1 MADKRNR
8 TPFYGAVP
16 TSKLQ
21 ADHVFME
28 DGEDLQTYLDNFD
41 PGTSAAD
48 YVVEEGTEDIW
59 TYRKWNSGI
68 AECWGTFQCVIT
80 GWNAWG
86 SLYESASSTRY
97 ASFPTDLFND
107 PPVCV
112 ASHEGSNLGAF
123 LETYLSATAER
134 TPTYIHIRP
143 SSAATPATLGINI
156 YAKGTWK

>member
-21 ADHVFME
+21 ADHVFMA

-48 YVVEEGTEDIW
+48 YVIEEGTDGIW

-68 AECWGTFQCVIT
+68 AECWGTQSFT
-80 GWNAWG
+80 GINGTAWG
-86 SLYESASSTRY
+86 NQYTANVGYVDYPVGLFITTPKASLVTPVAGYAGACSYNGNEGLSENHTQGIQLVRPTTVSN
-97 ASFPTDLFND
+97 ASFT
-107 PPVCV
+107 
-112 ASHEGSNLGAF
+112 
-123 LETYLSATAER
+123 LS
-134 TPTYIHIRP
+134 YY
-143 SSAATPATLGINI
+143 SVGQ
-156 YAKGTWK
+156 WKY